1 MAKKRGHILP
11 GQAKHP
17 VVGIGASAGGLSAL
31 LSFFEA
37 LPAHTSMAFVV
48 VVHLAPDHVSNLP
61 GLLQKATAMPIVEV
75 TKPTPIE
82 PDHVYLIAPSLAL
95 TMVDDYLR
103 VDPNPPEQGRRAAI
117 DVFFRTLAEAHRERA
132 IGIVLS
138 GAGSDGSAGLSRIK
152 EMGGITLAQDP
163 SEAEYESMPRSAI
176 ATGTVDFVLTAAE
189 MPQRLLDLWSTAK
202 DIHLPTLENE
212 KREQDL
218 SNEAAERALR
228 EIMVILRTRT
238 AHDFRHYKRA
248 TVMRRIERRL
258 QVNGITDLQAY
269 RDYLHVHPEETQA
282 LLQDM
287 LISVTNFFRD
297 KEAFDVLERDVLP
310 GIFEG
315 RGDGDKIRVWSV
327 GCATGEEAYSLA
339 MLMQERSL
347 KSSEGVSFQVFATD
361 IDERA
366 IAFARAGL
374 YPDSILADVA
384 PGRVRQFFSKD
395 SAHYRVKKELR
406 EHMLFAHHNV
416 LSDPPF
422 SRLDLIC
429 CRNLLIYLDREAQN
443 DILKMFHFALRPGG
457 VLFLGSSESADSVS
471 SMFTVIDK
479 RNRIYRANV
488 AVRGDAPV
496 PVAMSGTVNLRPV
509 VATAQPPGGRRF
521 SFGDL
526 HQRLVEQYA
535 PPSVLVSRDSE
546 IVHLSDRAGR
556 FLQYSGG
563 EPSHNIVAAVRSE
576 LRVELRT
583 AIYQAL
589 HTNRSVEARK
599 VRIER
604 DGRSYFVNMTTRPVH
619 DPEANA
625 DFVLVLFDEVEDS
638 MSGAEVTTGDT
649 QKDPIIGQLE
659 RELQRTKEQLQS
671 TVEQSETSTEELKAS
686 NEELQAINEELRSA
700 TEELETSKE
709 ELQSINEE
717 LTTVNAELKSKV
729 EETGKIN
736 DDLQNLIAANDIGTI
751 FVDRNICIKRYT
763 PRATDVFS
771 IIPSDIG
778 RSLLDITHRLEYD
791 KLADDAA
798 EAFDSLRLIEREL
811 RSNDGRWYLA
821 RFVPY
826 RTTEDRIDGA
836 VLSFIDITD
845 RRRAEDRLREGER
858 RMRIVAEGTKDY
870 AIITFDDDGL
880 ITSWNAGAARI
891 FGYTEAEMI
900 GQSAEMLSTEE
911 DRANHV
917 AQREFAEA
925 RLNGRME
932 EERWHVRKDG
942 SRFFASGVLSRL
954 DEPGISGFAKIA
966 RDLSEFHATQSSVHA
981 IQTEPPHGVDRDA
994 QRRRDEF
1001 LAVVSHEL
1009 KHPLNLISAS
1019 AELIARAPETR
1030 NNLNVS
1036 RATDT
1041 IRRTVIGQAQ
1051 IIDDLLDVSRVRTGK
1066 LSMVR
1071 SVIDMREIVQRVTDA
1086 VREEAS
1092 QQGIAL
1098 NVSMSETPVIIY
1110 ADLTRIEQVVWN
1122 LVSNALKFTSRGSVN
1137 VSLQVNEH
1145 GEAVLRVADTGSG
1158 IAPALL
1164 PHVFEMYE
1172 QGRDPGMRRSG
1183 LGIGL
1188 ALVKD
1193 LVTLHGGAVR
1203 AESDGADR
1211 GATFT
1216 VTLPAHR
1223 TLSSV
1228 HVDDNGEAA
1237 DALKGLRILMVDDD
1251 SATVE
1256 TFKLLLEGEG
1266 ATVQTATSGAEA
1278 LTMLDGNAPD
1288 IVLSDLGMPDMDGL
1302 EFVAKLRKEPAM
1314 KSVICIALSGY
1325 GLDADRREA
1334 ERAGF
1339 NAHLKKPVMLDDLL
1353 SVVSRL
1359 RRSRRPEM
1367 VEVGPGVTESRDGT
1381 KES

>member
-1 MAKKRGHILP
+1 MANKRGPNLP

-17 VVGIGASAGGLSAL
+17 VVGIGASAGGLRAL
-31 LSFFEA
+31 LEFFEA

-61 GLLQKATAMPIVEV
+61 ELLQKATTMPVLQV
-75 TKPTPIE
+75 TQPTAIE
-82 PDHVYLIAPSLAL
+82 PDHVYLIAPSRGL

-103 VDPNPPEQGRRAAI
+103 VEQNRPGEGRRAAI
-117 DVFFRTLAEAHRERA
+117 DLFFRTLAEAHRERA

-138 GAGSDGSAGLSRIK
+138 GAGPDGSAGLARVK
-152 EMGGITLAQDP
+152 EMGGITFAQDP
-163 SEAEYESMPRSAI
+163 AEAEYDSMPRSAI
-176 ATGTVDFVLTAAE
+176 STGMVDFVLTAAE
-189 MPQRLLDLWSTAK
+189 MPQRLLDLWLTAK
-202 DIHLPTLENE
+202 EIRLPDREPDE
-212 KREQDL
+212 REQTL
-218 SNEAAERALR
+218 ANEAAERALR

-248 TVMRRIERRL
+248 TIMRRIERRL

-269 RDYLHVHPEETQA
+269 RDYLHLHPDETQA

-287 LISVTNFFRD
+287 LISVTNFLRD
-297 KEAFDVLERDVLP
+297 KESFEVLERDVLP
-310 GIFEG
+310 AIFEG
-315 RGDGDKIRVWSV
+315 RSEEDRIRVWSV

-339 MLMQERSL
+339 MLLQERSL
-347 KSSEGVSFQVFATD
+347 KAPEGASFQIFATD

-366 IAFARAGL
+366 ITFARTGL
-374 YPDSILADVA
+374 YSDTILNDVA
-384 PGRVRQFFSKD
+384 PGRVRQFFSRD
-395 SAHYRVKKELR
+395 AAHYRIKKELR

-429 CRNLLIYLDREAQN
+429 CRNLLIYLDREAQIE
-443 DILKMFHFALRPGG
+443 ILKMFHFALRPGG
-457 VLFLGSSESADSVS
+457 ILFLGNSESADSVS
-471 SMFTVIDK
+471 ALFSVVDK
-479 RNRIYRANV
+479 RSRIYRANM
-488 AVRGDAPV
+488 AVRGDTPMPV
-496 PVAMSGTVNLRPV
+496 TLSGPLNARPV
-509 VATAQPPGGRRF
+509 VATVQPPGRRRF

-535 PPSVLVSRDSE
+535 PPSVLVSRESE

-563 EPSHNIVAAVRSE
+563 EPSHNIVAVVRPE

-589 HTNRSVEARK
+589 NTNRSVEARR

-604 DGRSYFVNMTTRPVH
+604 DSRSYIVNMTARPVH

-638 MSGAEVTTGDT
+638 MSGSDTAAGDT
-649 QKDPIIGQLE
+649 GKDPIISQLE

-671 TVEQSETSTEELKAS
+671 TIEQSETSTEELKAS
-686 NEELQAINEELRSA
+686 NEELQVINEELRSA

-709 ELQSINEE
+709 ELHSINEE

-763 PRATDVFS
+763 PRAIDVFS

-791 KLADDAA
+791 RLADDAA

-811 RSNDGRWYLA
+811 KSNDGRWYLA

-845 RRRAEDRLREGER
+845 RRHAEDRLREGER
-858 RMRIVAEGTKDY
+858 RMRIVAEGTRDH
-870 AIITFDDDGL
+870 AIMTFDDDGGVGGAR
-880 ITSWNAGAARI
+880 IEAAR
-891 FGYTEAEMI
+891 EAGE
-900 GQSAEMLSTEE
+900 
-911 DRANHV
+911 
-917 AQREFAEA
+917 
-925 RLNGRME
+925 
-932 EERWHVRKDG
+932 
-942 SRFFASGVLSRL
+942 
-954 DEPGISGFAKIA
+954 
-966 RDLSEFHATQSSVHA
+966 
-981 IQTEPPHGVDRDA
+981 RDA

-1030 NNLNVS
+1030 RNLNLA

-1051 IIDDLLDVSRVRTGK
+1051 IIDDLLDISRVRTGK
-1066 LSMVR
+1066 LSVVR
-1071 SVIDMREIVQRVTDA
+1071 TAVDMREIVQRVCGA
-1086 VREEAS
+1086 VREEAEHR
-1092 QQGIAL
+1092 GIAL
-1098 NVSMSETPVIIY
+1098 NVAVSETPVIVH
-1110 ADLTRIEQVVWN
+1110 ADLTRVEQIVWN
-1122 LVSNALKFTSRGSVN
+1122 LISNALKFTARGSVN
-1137 VSLQVNEH
+1137 VKLQVNEH
-1145 GEAVLRVADTGSG
+1145 AQAVLQVADTGNG
-1158 IAPALL
+1158 IEPALL
-1164 PHVFEMYE
+1164 PHIFEMY
-1172 QGRDPGMRRSG
+1172 QQSRDSATRRAG

-1188 ALVKD
+1188 ALVRE

-1203 AESDGADR
+1203 AESDGA
-1211 GATFT
+1211 GHGTTFT
-1216 VTLPAHR
+1216 VALPTHR
-1223 TLSSV
+1223 
-1228 HVDDNGEAA
+1228 HAA
-1237 DALKGLRILMVDDD
+1237 ELPGGDGAAPESLHGLRILMVDDD
-1251 SATVE
+1251 PGTVE
-1256 TFKLLLEGEG
+1256 TFKLLLESEG
-1266 ATVQTATSGAEA
+1266 ATVQTATSGEQA
-1278 LTMLDGNAPD
+1278 LKMLDGNAPD
-1288 IVLSDLGMPDMDGL
+1288 VVLSDLGMPGMDGI
-1302 EFVAKLRKEPAM
+1302 EFVEKLRREPAM
-1314 KSVICIALSGY
+1314 QSVICIALSGF
-1325 GLDADRREA
+1325 GQEA
-1334 ERAGF
+1334 EIRQAENAGF
-1339 NAHLKKPVMLDDLL
+1339 NAHLKKPVLLDDLIA
-1353 SVVSRL
+1353 VVARL
-1359 RRSRRPEM
+1359 RQ
-1367 VEVGPGVTESRDGT
+1367 G
-1381 KES
+1381 